1 MVVPFH
7 GDRHWSGSHFVGS
20 DHVGSIEAY
29 VSTSASPR
37 PRSLADD
44 LRARSELQLTELF
57 LGRPDLAHPTP
68 ADITG
73 LARRAT
79 ATPSVS
85 RALDQ
90 LSGPQLHVLFT
101 LRSAPMSLD
110 EISAAVDPAI
120 SAEAEIH
127 VSSLR
132 TLGLVWGHND
142 SVSAVTT
149 VRESVTEPYKEAL
162 NLPASSAS
170 SETRS
175 AGQQDV
181 ESQSGLVAH
190 NFLSLMHDALY
201 VFRVTPLI
209 ALRTGGVSTREVD
222 RLAEFLSIP
231 ESETCLLLEVA
242 HAAGLIAL
250 TTSLQ
255 WELTTKYESWRAK
268 SREQQWV
275 VLAQAWLDLPL
286 IGSET
291 KKPLGATQ
299 TSPAIGVMRWQTLR
313 TVAWWNDNNPGPPTK
328 DWKTFLK
335 ALEYFYPRRRGA
347 MRNDVAKVT
356 LAEAE
361 LMGITHGGVLSRA
374 GHEVTLDHAS
384 GAAKAL
390 VLPKEIDHFL
400 IQGDLTVVAPGPLPL
415 EVGEQLHGI
424 ADIESRGAA
433 SVYRFTA
440 ETIRRGYESGWAQK
454 DFDDFFATWAKGT
467 IPQPLT
473 YLVQESAGTE
483 PIHSDDSNR
492 ASIPPRLG
500 RHSRRVTEAQAQR
513 IAAALLRGETTEIEA
528 LEPEEVFSLN
538 TSALIAMLK
547 SAQEHHT
554 GVWIGY
560 AEADGTTS
568 TQIVEPIRMGDG
580 TLTAFDHAT
589 ANVRTFAISRVTGIA
604 PARMQD
610 SSQ

>member
-1 MVVPFH
+1 MNT
-7 GDRHWSGSHFVGS
+7 
-20 DHVGSIEAY
+20 
-29 VSTSASPR
+29 STTPK

-44 LRARSELQLTELF
+44 LRARSETELTDLL

-90 LSGPQLHVLFT
+90 LSAPQLHILFT
-101 LRSAPMSLD
+101 LRSAAMSVD
-110 EISAAVDPAI
+110 ELATAVDPAV
-120 SAEAEIH
+120 AHHTEDL
-127 VSSLR
+127 VSTLR

-142 SVSAVTT
+142 SVSAVTS
-149 VRESVTEPYKEAL
+149 VRESVTEPYKDAL
-162 NLPASSAS
+162 ELPTVTPSPSDS
-170 SETRS
+170 GSPV
-175 AGQQDV
+175 QDIQ
-181 ESQSGLVAH
+181 SQSGLIAH

-201 VFRVTPLI
+201 IFRITPLI

-222 RLAEFLSIP
+222 RLAEFLGIP
-231 ESETCLLLEVA
+231 EPETCLLLEVG

-291 KKPLGATQ
+291 KKPLATTQ
-299 TSPAIGVMRWQTLR
+299 NSPAIGVMRWQSLR
-313 TVAWWNDNNPGPPTK
+313 TVAWWNDNNAVPSTK
-328 DWKTFLK
+328 EWKTFLK
-335 ALEYFYPRRRGA
+335 TLEYFYPRRRGA

-356 LAEAE
+356 LVEAE
-361 LMGITHGGVLSRA
+361 LMGITHGGVLSEA
-374 GHEVTLDHAS
+374 GNQITLDHPSA
-384 GAAKAL
+384 AAKAL

-400 IQGDLTVVAPGPLPL
+400 IQGDLTVIAPGPLPL
-415 EVGEQLHGI
+415 EVGEQLHAI
-424 ADIESRGAA
+424 ADIERRGAA

-440 ETIRRGYESGWAQK
+440 ETIRRGYEAGWVQPNFAQ
-454 DFDDFFATWAKGT
+454 FFATWAKGSV
-467 IPQPLT
+467 PQPLT
-473 YLVQESAGTE
+473 YLVQEAASTE
-483 PIHSDDSNR
+483 AVVTDDSKR

-500 RHSRRVTEAQAQR
+500 RHSRRVTEVQAQR
-513 IAAALLRGETTEIEA
+513 IAAALLRGEIAEA
-528 LEPEEVFSLN
+528 AVMEPEEIFSLN
-538 TSALIAMLK
+538 TSALIALLK

-560 AEADGTTS
+560 AEADGSTS

-580 TLTAFDHAT
+580 TLTAFDHGT
-589 ANVRTFAISRVTGIA
+589 ANVRTFGISRITGIA
-604 PARMQD
+604 PASMQE
-610 SSQ
+610 SVPEVTP